1 MKYLQKLTAA
11 VQSSGS
17 LLSVGLDP
25 DYDRIPAAIRE
36 SYPNKTDAIVAFC
49 SQVIEATTEFCC
61 SYKPNVAF
69 FEAYGP
75 AGWDAFERVIDRIP
89 DGKILIADAK
99 RGDIGNTAEQYKK
112 AFFDYYGVDAITL
125 NPLMG
130 LETLTPFLNDES
142 KAVYVLA
149 MTSNIGSSDF
159 LGRRFEGR
167 MSQGEYIAEEMKKKQ
182 ELSAAHIGMV
192 TGATYT
198 EAVAPVIAAYSKA
211 SLLIPGIG
219 TQGGTVEKLAALLK
233 NHKGIPVI
241 NSSRGILYA
250 GGDSENWR
258 EKVGEAASKM
268 KNDLKPITENFI
280 S

>member
-17 LLSVGLDP
+17 LLCVGLDP

-36 SYPNKTDAIVAFC
+36 SHPNKTDAIVAFC

-130 LETLTPFLNDES
+130 LETLTPFLKDES

-149 MTSNIGSSDF
+149 MTSNVGSADF

-182 ELSAAHIGMV
+182 ELSATHIGMV
-192 TGATYT
+192 TGATHT
-198 EAVAPVIAAYSKA
+198 EAVAPVIAAYSRA

-219 TQGGTVEKLAALLK
+219 TQGGSVEKLAELLK

-250 GGDSENWR
+250 GGDSEDWR

-268 KNDLKPITENFI
+268 KNDLKPITENYL

>member
-11 VQSSGS
+11 VQSSES

-49 SQVIEATTEFCC
+49 SQVIEATTEYCC

-130 LETLTPFLNDES
+130 LETLTPFLKDES

-149 MTSNIGSSDF
+149 MTSNVGSSDF

-182 ELSAAHIGMV
+182 ELSATHIGMV
-192 TGATYT
+192 TGATHT
-198 EAVAPVIAAYSKA
+198 EAVAPVIAAYSEA

-219 TQGGTVEKLAALLK
+219 TQGGTVEKLAELLK

-268 KNDLKPITENFI
+268 KNDLKPITKNYL

>member
-1 MKYLQKLTAA
+1 MKYIQKLTAA
-11 VQSSGS
+11 VTSSGS
-17 LLSVGLDP
+17 VLCVGLDP
-25 DYDRIPAAIRE
+25 DYDRIPASIKE
-36 SYPNKTDAIVAFC
+36 SYPNKTDAVVAFC
-49 SQVIEATTEFCC
+49 SQVIEATTEYCC
-61 SYKPNVAF
+61 AYKPNVAF

-75 AGWDAFERVIDRIP
+75 AGWDALERVIDRIP

-130 LETLTPFLNDES
+130 METLTPFLKDDS

-149 MTSNIGSSDF
+149 MTSNIGSADF

-167 MSQGEYIAEEMKKKQ
+167 MSQGEYIAEELKKKQ
-182 ELSAAHIGMV
+182 ENSASHIGMV

-198 EAVAPVIAAYSKA
+198 DNVAPVIAAYGEA

-219 TQGGTVEKLAALLK
+219 TQGGSVEKLTALLK
-233 NHKGIPVI
+233 NHKGIPLV

-258 EKVGEAASKM
+258 EKVGEAASAL
-268 KNDLKPITENFI
+268 KNHLKPITENYL